1 MEGGVISGA
10 QGETE
15 PKVID
20 NDRQFRFSFTDAKDQ
35 FSVIRIDLAMGASL
49 EKLREVAQTTGFLPF
64 DQYLLQK
71 KNLVVSPKL
80 LKEEKYKQAIF
91 VHDDL
96 VGRVKKFETKEEL
109 EQIIKEV
116 DEFIR
121 SDF

>member
-80 LKEEKYKQAIF
+80 LDEEKYKQAILI
-91 VHDDL
+91 HDDL
-96 VGRVKKFETKEEL
+96 VERVKKFETKEQL